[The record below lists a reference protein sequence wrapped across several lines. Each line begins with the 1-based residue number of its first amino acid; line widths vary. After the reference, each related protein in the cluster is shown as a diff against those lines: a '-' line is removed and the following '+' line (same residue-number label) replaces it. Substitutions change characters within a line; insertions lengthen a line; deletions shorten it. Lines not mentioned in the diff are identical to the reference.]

1 VDAANQEAAT
11 SSFCGVLL
19 SRASR
24 SAMRRSSDSTNART
38 PGVISAARSSGID
51 NFSAMAKVSQSL
63 ADQETPV
70 FAHDP

>member
-1 VDAANQEAAT
+1 MQ
-11 SSFCGVLL
+11 
-19 SRASR
+19 
-24 SAMRRSSDSTNART
+24 RSSDSTNART

-51 NFSAMAKVSQSL
+51 NFLAMAKVSPIL